1 MVVVSVLVSGL
12 IGAFNGGRLLLLLL
26 LLFCK
31 ETRKEFLNIYRLASI
46 FVVSIICKKFQFQLL
61 VRLMLLG
68 FEDPQEPPALFSLK
82 KVPRQSLWCQ
92 SFAKCLHLEPSCFR
106 LI

>member
-12 IGAFNGGRLLLLLL
+12 IGAFNGGRLLLL

-46 FVVSIICKKFQFQLL
+46 FVVSIICKNFQFHLL

-68 FEDPQEPPALFSLK
+68 IQDPQEPPALFSLE
-82 KVPRQSLWCQ
+82 KVPRQLLWCQ
-92 SFAKCLHLEPSCFR
+92 SFAKCLHLEPFCFR